1 MHNTE
6 MSHTAK
12 ARLVM
17 HRLLKAISFASV
29 LGLGFCQIL
38 IANAESPRGTV
49 VKTEG
54 DVRIIR
60 ADGSELKAGKNVI
73 KINRQDTI
81 VSGQNGKA
89 VVRYNDGAMTV
100 LVNESRLQV
109 GEPGFFSHLS
119 GKIYYHFRKVIGDK
133 PREVKTSYATL
144 GVRGTTFIVDDRK
157 DTRTVSLKEGRL
169 NVESPGPTF
178 EIHRGAHHD
187 EYNKFKEDIEQGV
200 QGMKE
205 EYKAHLQQINQE
217 FIEFKKDFTLLA
229 RRTIR
234 VKGNRVDETGFSPDT
249 EAEFDR
255 YEKIGGELLQEFKQT
270 SVSH

>member
-1 MHNTE
+1 MHSVE
-6 MSHTAK
+6 KSHATK
-12 ARLVM
+12 RRLVV
-17 HRLLKAISFASV
+17 HRILKAISFASV
-29 LGLGFCQIL
+29 LGLGYSQIL
-38 IANAESPRGTV
+38 LANAENPRGTV
-49 VKTEG
+49 IKTEG

-60 ADGSELKAGKNVI
+60 ADGSKLKVGKSDI
-73 KINRQDTI
+73 KVNQQDTI

-89 VVRYNDGAMTV
+89 VVRYNDGAMTI
-100 LVNESRLQV
+100 LVNKSKLQV

-144 GVRGTTFIVDDRK
+144 GVRGTTFLVDDSEDNRA
-157 DTRTVSLKEGRL
+157 VSLKEGRL

-187 EYNKFKEDIEQGV
+187 DYNKFKKEIEQGV
-200 QGMKE
+200 QDMKD
-205 EYKAHLQQINQE
+205 EYKAHLQQMNQE

-234 VKGNRVDETGFSPDT
+234 VKGNRVDETGFSPAT
-249 EAEFDR
+249 EAEFES

-270 SVSH
+270 PVNH

>member
-1 MHNTE
+1 MHTTE
-6 MSHTAK
+6 KSHTAK
-12 ARLVM
+12 PRLVV
-17 HRLLKAISFASV
+17 HRLLKAVSFAGA
-29 LGLGFCQIL
+29 LGLGFSQVS
-38 IANAESPRGTV
+38 IANALGPRGTV

-54 DVRIIR
+54 NVRIIR
-60 ADGSELKAGKNVI
+60 ADGSELRAGKSEI
-73 KINRQDTI
+73 KINQQDTI

-109 GEPGFFSHLS
+109 GEPGFFSHLG

-144 GVRGTTFIVDDRK
+144 GVRGTTFIVDDRE
-157 DTRTVSLKEGRL
+157 DARAVSLKEGRL
-169 NVESPGPTF
+169 NIESPGPTF
-178 EIHRGAHHD
+178 EIHRGAHQD
-187 EYNKFKEDIEQGV
+187 EYNKFKKEIEQGV
-200 QGMKE
+200 QDMKD
-205 EYKAHLQQINQE
+205 EYKAHLQQMNQE
-217 FIEFKKDFTLLA
+217 FIEFKKDFTLVA

-255 YEKIGGELLQEFKQT
+255 YEKIGGELLQEFKRT
-270 SVSH
+270 PVSH